1 MTLARCQFYKVGNDT
16 GKMPVLPLNL
26 GYDTGKMPVLPL
38 NLGYDTGKMPV
49 PLRCPSTKGLK
60 QVK

>member
-1 MTLARCQFYKVGNDT
+1 
-16 GKMPVLPLNL
+16 MPVLPLNL